1 MLGIAAFA
9 VSVVSVI
16 MSFFAGLR
24 LPSFAICILA
34 IVISVISAYGKDQKE
49 LKDGAVKD
57 SRTLELGALIISG
70 ATAVS
75 YFVFL
80 FIS

>member
-1 MLGIAAFA
+1 MLGIAAFV

-16 MSFFAGLR
+16 MSFFEGFR
-24 LPSFAICILA
+24 LPAFAIGILA
-34 IVISVISAYGKDQKE
+34 IIISVISAYGKDKKE
-49 LKDGAVKD
+49 MKDGAAKD

-75 YFVFL
+75 YFVFM

>member
-1 MLGIAAFA
+1 M
-9 VSVVSVI
+9 
-16 MSFFAGLR
+16 
-24 LPSFAICILA
+24 
-34 IVISVISAYGKDQKE
+34 
-49 LKDGAVKD
+49 KDGAAKD

-75 YFVFL
+75 YFVFM